1 MDRAAGKANPSFSEQ
16 FLPKLATVLREGYGR
31 AEFRADVVAG
41 LTVAIVALPLS
52 MAIAI
57 ASGVGPDRGLVT
69 AIVGGAVVSA
79 FGGSRFQIG
88 GPAGAFIILVAA
100 CVADIGVEGLVT
112 ATLMAGLF
120 LMLTGFL
127 RLGAYVKFIPY
138 PVTVGF
144 TAAIAVIIFAS
155 QIKDIFG
162 LTLAGPEP
170 GALVGKLAAL
180 WAARDTVTP
189 AAFALTAGSVVVIQ
203 AVKRFRPGW
212 PGMLIAVALAALA
225 TKALSLPVETI
236 GSRFGDLPRTLPVP
250 HLPDLSPGALQAALP
265 YAVSFCLLGA
275 IESLLSAVVADGMTG
290 RHHRSNAELVAQGAA
305 NIASALFGGITVT
318 GTIARTATNV
328 RAGAHGPVAGIL
340 HSAFILVFM
349 MAFAPL
355 ASSIPL
361 AALAGVLAVVAWN
374 MIEKEEAW
382 MLVRTSS
389 GDALVLAVTFFLVI
403 FRDLTEGILVG
414 FVLGAIL
421 FIRRMSETAHVEE
434 RAPLVADDQ
443 ADQISPYD
451 AGAATDS
458 DVLVY
463 RIKGAFFFGAASTV
477 GAVLDR
483 IADRPR
489 AFVLDFAEVPFLDST
504 AAHSVELLARKMA
517 RKGGHLFLTG
527 TGGEIRRT
535 LLALGLREPKVRYA
549 HDIDEAVAEAHRAL
563 S

>member
-138 PVTVGF
+138 PLTVGF

-212 PGMLIAVALAALA
+212 PGMLIAVALAHQDLA
-225 TKALSLPVETI
+225 PRVE
-236 GSRFGDLPRTLPVP
+236 V
-250 HLPDLSPGALQAALP
+250 LQ
-265 YAVSFCLLGA
+265 
-275 IESLLSAVVADGMTG
+275 
-290 RHHRSNAELVAQGAA
+290 
-305 NIASALFGGITVT
+305 
-318 GTIARTATNV
+318 
-328 RAGAHGPVAGIL
+328 
-340 HSAFILVFM
+340 
-349 MAFAPL
+349 
-355 ASSIPL
+355 
-361 AALAGVLAVVAWN
+361 
-374 MIEKEEAW
+374 
-382 MLVRTSS
+382 
-389 GDALVLAVTFFLVI
+389 
-403 FRDLTEGILVG
+403 
-414 FVLGAIL
+414 
-421 FIRRMSETAHVEE
+421 
-434 RAPLVADDQ
+434 
-443 ADQISPYD
+443 
-451 AGAATDS
+451 
-458 DVLVY
+458 
-463 RIKGAFFFGAASTV
+463 
-477 GAVLDR
+477 
-483 IADRPR
+483 
-489 AFVLDFAEVPFLDST
+489 
-504 AAHSVELLARKMA
+504 
-517 RKGGHLFLTG
+517 
-527 TGGEIRRT
+527 
-535 LLALGLREPKVRYA
+535 GLREPT
-549 HDIDEAVAEAHRAL
+549 DL
-563 S
+563 SPAR